1 MENILDIIYD
11 YSKKYKLLDE
21 DAFNKIMDELFK
33 INNLEEYSFEIGSTK
48 NPFFRDLGDL
58 IGKDIFIF
66 PKNIKNRI
74 NSNRYRIDSPL
85 EETLPTFEKFL
96 RMNTEMLLT
105 CTHEVEHAIQDK
117 AMRENNDDTLEKKLI
132 RIEDSYLRNTE
143 GKLVFMNPIE
153 KILLL
158 IPSYFEFKK
167 LELAYERNYDISLM
181 ERLANLNSYEK
192 IRDMLKQIKSE
203 LTTLPTLMDQVILTT
218 QMETY
223 IDKWGPTLLFF
234 DKLFLYND
242 KTAQYES
249 LDFPYEDRI
258 KYGLNLTDEEFL
270 DNNEKMLKIKGR

>member
-167 LELAYERNYDISLM
+167 LELAYERN
-181 ERLANLNSYEK
+181 
-192 IRDMLKQIKSE
+192 
-203 LTTLPTLMDQVILTT
+203 
-218 QMETY
+218 
-223 IDKWGPTLLFF
+223 
-234 DKLFLYND
+234 
-242 KTAQYES
+242 
-249 LDFPYEDRI
+249 
-258 KYGLNLTDEEFL
+258 
-270 DNNEKMLKIKGR
+270 